1 MRHTARREH
10 VHCLSPPPPW
20 DSSDEDRPIWCY
32 FFWRD
37 AYGWDREDDGV
48 GTSAQHEHEHEHE
61 GHEAEDMSEDS
72 GVEQEF

>member
-1 MRHTARREH
+1 MVAVRN
-10 VHCLSPPPPW
+10 LGPPPPRRC
-20 DSSDEDRPIWCY
+20 DCY